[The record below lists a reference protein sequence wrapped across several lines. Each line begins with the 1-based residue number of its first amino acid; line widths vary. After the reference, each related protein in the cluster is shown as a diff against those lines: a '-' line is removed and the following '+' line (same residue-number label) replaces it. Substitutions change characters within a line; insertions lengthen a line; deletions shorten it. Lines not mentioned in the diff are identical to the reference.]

1 MLPSGLG
8 ERGNDG
14 GWSRGLAGA
23 VRLAPGKELFEP
35 LCGCIMGRGGARGG
49 GGAWRIVETLC

>member
-8 ERGNDG
+8 ERGNEG

-49 GGAWRIVETLC
+49 GGA